1 MGYQAL
7 IQRRI
12 PIGLKALD
20 LIHDRF
26 QVKMMEDEA
35 GFIAIHLVNYQ

>member
-26 QVKMMEDEA
+26 QVKTTEDES